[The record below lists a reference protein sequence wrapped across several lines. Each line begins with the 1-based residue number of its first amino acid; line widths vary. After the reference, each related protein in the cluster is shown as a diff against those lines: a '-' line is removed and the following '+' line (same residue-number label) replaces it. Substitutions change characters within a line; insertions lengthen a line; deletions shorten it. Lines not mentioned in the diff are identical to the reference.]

1 MTLIELKAGLIA
13 LLQSKY
19 PTKKYKYYSMAV
31 VENYSRPCF
40 FTQFL
45 PVKME
50 PVNFNARKNRVIF
63 YITIM
68 QEKTN
73 EAEILE
79 MIQSIRDLFGL
90 YVKIE
95 DRAVKVENFDWSY
108 TGTYRNIP
116 EISIELQWNDRI
128 GHKNDAPLMERIETK
143 KEWRN

>member
-1 MTLIELKAGLIA
+1 MTLIELKARLIA

-31 VENYSRPCF
+31 V
-40 FTQFL
+40 
-45 PVKME
+45 
-50 PVNFNARKNRVIF
+50 NFNSRKNRVLF

-90 YVKIE
+90 YVKIG

-116 EISIELQWNDRI
+116 EISIELQWFERI
-128 GHKNDAPLMERIETK
+128 EHKNDAPLMERIETK